1 MTRFTVYVDEET
13 HRLARIRATELSTS
27 LSALVRESL
36 RALARERPDDG
47 DGSGSGIPELAV
59 YSDDEV
65 RERVEQL
72 YEEARLRAEE
82 MTGLPVRNKA
92 ELVALRRRML
102 WEVVE
107 DFHSRGIGIAVQDFL
122 SREEIY
128 DRDRA
133 RTEAQLVAAERRNAD
148 LEAENAALKAATA
161 PADAVAIGKAS

>member
-1 MTRFTVYVDEET
+1 MTRITVSVDEET
-13 HRLARIRATELSTS
+13 HRLARIRAAELHTS
-27 LSALVRESL
+27 VSALVQESL
-36 RALARERPDDG
+36 RALAEKRPDDG
-47 DGSGSGIPELAV
+47 DGGGGIPDLAV

-65 RERVEQL
+65 REHVEQL

-102 WEVVE
+102 REVVE

-133 RTEAQLVAAERRNAD
+133 RTEA
-148 LEAENAALKAATA
+148 EAYQ
-161 PADAVAIGKAS
+161 PSP